1 MKSEKAYVTGLIAS
15 SYKDFTCL
23 YELYAPQLYAF
34 VFKLTRSK
42 IRSKD
47 ILQETFIK
55 IWVNRKHT
63 DPNQS
68 FKSYLFT
75 IARNLVLNEFRK
87 NINNPLLPDYLEYC
101 NREEFSENP
110 TEQKMDFD
118 EFNRRLQ
125 DAKKKLTPRQKEIF
139 EMNKENGW
147 SVYEIVSHTGI
158 SEQSVRNQLSTALKV
173 LRKEME
179 EYLFLFLLL
188 FMVR

>member
-1 MKSEKAYVTGLIAS
+1 MKSEKAYVNGLIAS

-23 YELYAPQLYAF
+23 YELYAPLLYAF

-42 IRSKD
+42 ILSKD

-55 IWVNRKHT
+55 IWINRRQT
-63 DPNQS
+63 DPTQS

-87 NINNPLLPDYLEYC
+87 NINHPVLPDYLEYC

-110 TEQKMDFD
+110 TEQKIDFD

-125 DAKKKLTPRQKEIF
+125 EAKKKLTPRQKEIF
-139 EMNKENGW
+139 EMSKENGC
-147 SVYEIVSHTGI
+147 SVQEIVSYTGV
-158 SEQSVRNQLSTALKV
+158 SEQSVRNQLSIALKI

-179 EYLFLFLLL
+179 EYLFLFILL
-188 FMVR
+188 FIV